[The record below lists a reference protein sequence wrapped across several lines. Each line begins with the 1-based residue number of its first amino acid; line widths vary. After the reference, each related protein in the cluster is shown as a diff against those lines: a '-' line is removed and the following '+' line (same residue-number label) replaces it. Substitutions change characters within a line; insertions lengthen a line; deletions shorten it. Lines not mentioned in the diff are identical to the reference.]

1 MVSFLTCLTLLTIT
15 KTILAYPTGE
25 INTSAGFDLHARLW
39 KKILSAQNEQISTGR
54 YLTAKFQELVFRPA
68 VDLISFEIRKI
79 SDQIESQSKMDIIEI
94 IGVSASGIRLV
105 IASFYFLHKLKMLQ
119 QNIVMK

>member
-39 KKILSAQNEQISTGR
+39 KKIISAQNEQISSGG
-54 YLTAKFQELVFRPA
+54 YLTSKFQELVFRTA

-94 IGVSASGIRLV
+94 IGVSASVNGLV
-105 IASFYFLHKLKMLQ
+105 IASFYFLHKQKMLQ

>member
-1 MVSFLTCLTLLTIT
+1 MVSCLTFLTLLIII
-15 KTILAYPTGE
+15 KTNLAYPTGE

-39 KKILSAQNEQISTGR
+39 KKIISAQNEQISSGG

-79 SDQIESQSKMDIIEI
+79 SDQLESQNKMDIIEI
-94 IGVSASGIRLV
+94 VGLSTSGIGLV
-105 IASFYFLHKLKMLQ
+105 IASFYFIHKLKLLLK
-119 QNIVMK
+119 NTVMK

>member
-1 MVSFLTCLTLLTIT
+1 MVSCLTFLTLLIII
-15 KTILAYPTGE
+15 KSNLAYPTGE

-39 KKILSAQNEQISTGR
+39 KKIISAQNEQISSGG
-54 YLTAKFQELVFRPA
+54 YLTANFQELVFRPA

-94 IGVSASGIRLV
+94 IGVSASGIGLV
-105 IASFYFLHKLKMLQ
+105 IASFYFLHKLKILQ

>member
-39 KKILSAQNEQISTGR
+39 KKIISAQNEQISSGG
-54 YLTAKFQELVFRPA
+54 YLTSKFQELVFRPA

-79 SDQIESQSKMDIIEI
+79 SEQIESQSKMDIIEI
-94 IGVSASGIRLV
+94 IGVSASVIGLF

>member
-39 KKILSAQNEQISTGR
+39 KKIISAQNEQINSGV
-54 YLTAKFQELVFRPA
+54 YLTSKFQELVFRPA

-79 SDQIESQSKMDIIEI
+79 SDQIESQSKIDIIEI
-94 IGVSASGIRLV
+94 IGASASVIGLF

>member
-25 INTSAGFDLHARLW
+25 INTSVGFDLHARLW
-39 KKILSAQNEQISTGR
+39 KKIISAQNEQISSGG
-54 YLTAKFQELVFRPA
+54 YLTSKFQELVFRPA

-79 SDQIESQSKMDIIEI
+79 SEQIESQSKMDIIEI
-94 IGVSASGIRLV
+94 IGVSASVIGLF

>member
-1 MVSFLTCLTLLTIT
+1 M
-15 KTILAYPTGE
+15 
-25 INTSAGFDLHARLW
+25 GFDLHARLW
-39 KKILSAQNEQISTGR
+39 KKIISAQNEQISSGG
-54 YLTAKFQELVFRPA
+54 YLTSKFQELVFRPA

-79 SDQIESQSKMDIIEI
+79 SEQIESQSKIDIIEI
-94 IGVSASGIRLV
+94 IGVSASVIGLF

>member
-39 KKILSAQNEQISTGR
+39 KKIISAQNEQISSGG
-54 YLTAKFQELVFRPA
+54 YLTSKFQELVFRPA

-79 SDQIESQSKMDIIEI
+79 SEQIESQSKMDIIEI
-94 IGVSASGIRLV
+94 IGVSASVIGLF
-105 IASFYFLHKLKMLQ
+105 IASFYFLHKLKLLQ

>member
-1 MVSFLTCLTLLTIT
+1 MVSCLTFLTLLIII
-15 KTILAYPTGE
+15 KTNLAYPTGE

-39 KKILSAQNEQISTGR
+39 KKIISAQNEQISSGG

-79 SDQIESQSKMDIIEI
+79 SDQIESQSKMDIIEL
-94 IGVSASGIRLV
+94 IGVSASGIGLV
-105 IASFYFLHKLKMLQ
+105 IASFYFLHKLKILQ

>member
-39 KKILSAQNEQISTGR
+39 KKIISAQNEQINSGG
-54 YLTAKFQELVFRPA
+54 YLTSKFQELVFRPA

-79 SDQIESQSKMDIIEI
+79 SEQIESQSKMDIIEI
-94 IGVSASGIRLV
+94 IGVSASVIGLF

>member
-1 MVSFLTCLTLLTIT
+1 MVSFLTFLTLLIIT
-15 KTILAYPTGE
+15 KTNLAYPTDE
-25 INTSAGFDLHARLW
+25 INTFAGFDLHAHLW
-39 KKILSAQNEQISTGR
+39 KKIISAQNEQISSGG
-54 YLTAKFQELVFRPA
+54 YLTSKFQELVFRPA

-94 IGVSASGIRLV
+94 IGVSASVIGLF

>member
-39 KKILSAQNEQISTGR
+39 KKIISAQNEQISSGG
-54 YLTAKFQELVFRPA
+54 YLTSKFQELVFRPA

-79 SDQIESQSKMDIIEI
+79 SEQIESQSKIDIIEI
-94 IGVSASGIRLV
+94 IGVSASVIGLF

>member
-25 INTSAGFDLHARLW
+25 INTSTGFDLHARLW
-39 KKILSAQNEQISTGR
+39 KKIISAQNEQISSGG
-54 YLTAKFQELVFRPA
+54 YLTSKFQELVFRPA

-79 SDQIESQSKMDIIEI
+79 SDQIESQS
-94 IGVSASGIRLV
+94 
-105 IASFYFLHKLKMLQ
+105 
-119 QNIVMK
+119 

>member
-1 MVSFLTCLTLLTIT
+1 MVSYLTCLTLLTIT
-15 KTILAYPTGE
+15 KTNLAYPTGE

-39 KKILSAQNEQISTGR
+39 KKIISAQNEQISSGG
-54 YLTAKFQELVFRPA
+54 YLTSKFQELVFRPA

-79 SDQIESQSKMDIIEI
+79 SEQIESQSKMDIIEI
-94 IGVSASGIRLV
+94 IGVSASVIGLF
-105 IASFYFLHKLKMLQ
+105 IASFYFLHKLKLLQ

>member
-15 KTILAYPTGE
+15 KTILPYPTGE

-39 KKILSAQNEQISTGR
+39 KKIISAQNEQISSGG
-54 YLTAKFQELVFRPA
+54 YLTSKFQELVFRPA

-94 IGVSASGIRLV
+94 IGVSASVIGLV

>member
-1 MVSFLTCLTLLTIT
+1 MVSCLTFLTLLIIFNTT
-15 KTILAYPTGE
+15 LAYPTGE
-25 INTSAGFDLHARLW
+25 INTSADFDLHARLW
-39 KKILSAQNEQISTGR
+39 KKIISAQNEQISSGG
-54 YLTAKFQELVFRPA
+54 YLTSKFQELVFRPA

-79 SDQIESQSKMDIIEI
+79 SEQIESQSKMDIIEI
-94 IGVSASGIRLV
+94 IGVSASVIGLF

>member
-39 KKILSAQNEQISTGR
+39 KKIISAQNEQISSGG
-54 YLTAKFQELVFRPA
+54 YLTSKFQELVFRPA

-94 IGVSASGIRLV
+94 IGVSASVIGLV

>member
-39 KKILSAQNEQISTGR
+39 KKIISAQNEQISSGG
-54 YLTAKFQELVFRPA
+54 YLTSKFQELVFRPA

-79 SDQIESQSKMDIIEI
+79 SDQIESQSKIDIIEI
-94 IGVSASGIRLV
+94 IGVSASVIGLF

>member
-15 KTILAYPTGE
+15 KTILPYPTGE

-39 KKILSAQNEQISTGR
+39 KKINSAQNEQISSGG
-54 YLTAKFQELVFRPA
+54 YLTSKFQELVFRPA

-94 IGVSASGIRLV
+94 IGVSASVIGLF

>member
-39 KKILSAQNEQISTGR
+39 KKIISAQNEQISSGG
-54 YLTAKFQELVFRPA
+54 YLTSKFQELVFRPA

-94 IGVSASGIRLV
+94 IGVSASV
-105 IASFYFLHKLKMLQ
+105 IGLFIAFFYFLHKLKMLQ

>member
-39 KKILSAQNEQISTGR
+39 KKIISAQNEQISSGG
-54 YLTAKFQELVFRPA
+54 YLTSKFQELVFRPA

-94 IGVSASGIRLV
+94 IGVSASVIGLF

>member
-25 INTSAGFDLHARLW
+25 INTSAGFDLHTRLW
-39 KKILSAQNEQISTGR
+39 KKIISAQNEQISSGG
-54 YLTAKFQELVFRPA
+54 YLTSKFQELVFRPA

-79 SDQIESQSKMDIIEI
+79 SEQIESQSKMDIIEI
-94 IGVSASGIRLV
+94 IGVSASVIGLF
-105 IASFYFLHKLKMLQ
+105 IASFYFLHKLKLLQ

>member
-1 MVSFLTCLTLLTIT
+1 MVSFLTCLTILVIT
-15 KTILAYPTGE
+15 KTNLAYPTGE

-39 KKILSAQNEQISTGR
+39 KKIISAQNEQISSGG
-54 YLTAKFQELVFRPA
+54 YLTSKFQELVFRPA

-94 IGVSASGIRLV
+94 IGVSASVIGLF

>member
-1 MVSFLTCLTLLTIT
+1 MVSCLTFLTLLIII
-15 KTILAYPTGE
+15 KSNLAYPTGE

-39 KKILSAQNEQISTGR
+39 KKIISAQNEQISSGG
-54 YLTAKFQELVFRPA
+54 YLTANFQELVFRPA

-94 IGVSASGIRLV
+94 R
-105 IASFYFLHKLKMLQ
+105 
-119 QNIVMK
+119 

>member
-39 KKILSAQNEQISTGR
+39 KKIISAQNEQISSGG
-54 YLTAKFQELVFRPA
+54 YLTSKFQELVFRPA

-79 SDQIESQSKMDIIEI
+79 SDQIESQSKIDIIEI
-94 IGVSASGIRLV
+94 IGVSASV
-105 IASFYFLHKLKMLQ
+105 IGLFIAYFYFLHKLKMLQ

>member
-39 KKILSAQNEQISTGR
+39 KKIISAQNEQISSGG
-54 YLTAKFQELVFRPA
+54 YLTSKFQELVFRPA

-79 SDQIESQSKMDIIEI
+79 SEQIETQSKMDIIEI
-94 IGVSASGIRLV
+94 IGVSASVIGLF
-105 IASFYFLHKLKMLQ
+105 IASFYFLHKLKLLQ

>member
-39 KKILSAQNEQISTGR
+39 KKIISAQNEQISSGG
-54 YLTAKFQELVFRPA
+54 YLTSKFQELVFRPA

-79 SDQIESQSKMDIIEI
+79 SEQIESQSKMDIIEI
-94 IGVSASGIRLV
+94 IGVSASVIGLV

>member
-1 MVSFLTCLTLLTIT
+1 MVSCLTFLTLLIII
-15 KTILAYPTGE
+15 KTNLAYPTGE
-25 INTSAGFDLHARLW
+25 ISTSVGIDLHARLW
-39 KKILSAQNEQISTGR
+39 KKIFSAQNEQISSGG

-94 IGVSASGIRLV
+94 IGVSASVIGLI
-105 IASFYFLHKLKMLQ
+105 IASFYFLHKLKILQ
-119 QNIVMK
+119 KNTDKK

>member
-15 KTILAYPTGE
+15 KTILPYPTGE
-25 INTSAGFDLHARLW
+25 INTSVGFDLHARLW
-39 KKILSAQNEQISTGR
+39 KKIISAQNEQINSGG
-54 YLTAKFQELVFRPA
+54 YLTSKFQELVFRPA

-79 SDQIESQSKMDIIEI
+79 SEQIESQSKMDIIEI
-94 IGVSASGIRLV
+94 IGVSASVIGLF

>member
-1 MVSFLTCLTLLTIT
+1 MVSCLTFLTLLIIFNTT
-15 KTILAYPTGE
+15 LAYPTGE
-25 INTSAGFDLHARLW
+25 INTSADFDLHARLW
-39 KKILSAQNEQISTGR
+39 KKIISAQNEQISSGG
-54 YLTAKFQELVFRPA
+54 YLTSKFQELVFRPA

-94 IGVSASGIRLV
+94 IGVSASVIGLF